1 MTATEIIQ
9 GIRHADDDWDAA
21 SAAQVLAERVEAV
34 LALEPLP
41 EPKSGI
47 IPQTAAHN
55 WNRCLAEVRRILN
68 GESE

>member
-1 MTATEIIQ
+1 MTAREIIQ

-21 SAAQVLAERVEAV
+21 SAAQVLAERVEVV
-34 LALEPLP
+34 LGLEPLP
-41 EPKSGI
+41 KPERGI

-55 WNRCLAEVRRILN
+55 WSRCLAEVRRILN